1 MFIKRTRV
9 LRVAES
15 FRGKYLRSQAKF
27 FPISILTNFSDP
39 LFHFPFHPTLHRFP
53 LPSFLLNPPH
63 LLCPSYPLIVHP
75 PLYHPLF
82 ITLYSILPH
91 SPPLYDYPAYQYF
104 TLLFPLL
111 LCISLAII
119 PPSISSSLSHNSF
132 FYHHIQ

>member
-1 MFIKRTRV
+1 MKNAVRV

-53 LPSFLLNPPH
+53 LPSFPLTPPYCALPTLL
-63 LLCPSYPLIVHP
+63 
-75 PLYHPLF
+75 LYILPF
-82 ITLYSILPH
+82 ITP
-91 SPPLYDYPAYQYF
+91 
-104 TLLFPLL
+104 FPLL
-111 LCISLAII
+111 HIPSFRISLPSVII
-119 PPSISSSLSHNSF
+119 LPTNISPCYSPFYYVFPLPLSPLQYPHSLSHNSF